1 MNNLLYKEFRLVI
14 HPFYYLTSLFAALI
28 LIPYWV
34 YFVALMYFLFIA
46 IPNIF
51 TNAKAQNDTGF
62 SVLLPVRKSDVV
74 KARVMSMAALEIVQ
88 MAVAAVFVALSLVI
102 NPKGN
107 VLIDANLAY
116 LGCGLLLYGL
126 FNLFFF
132 PMFYKTGHKIG
143 IPLMVGLTVFTLVGG
158 IIEVLVVM
166 VPAVAKVL
174 DGNTPSAMV
183 SQIPVLA
190 AGIALYIGLTWL
202 AYRLAAN
209 NFEEID
215 L

>member
-1 MNNLLYKEFRLVI
+1 MSNLLYKEFRLVI
-14 HPFYYLTSLFAALI
+14 HPFYYLTPLFAALI

-62 SVLLPVRKSDVV
+62 SVLLPVRKSDVI
-74 KARVMSMAALEIVQ
+74 KARVTSMAALEILQ
-88 MAVAAVFVALSLVI
+88 IAVAAIFVVIAMSI
-102 NPKGN
+102 NPNGN
-107 VLIDANLAY
+107 FLIDANVAY
-116 LGCGLLLYGL
+116 LGCGLFLYGL
-126 FNLFFF
+126 FNLVFF
-132 PMFYKTGHKIG
+132 PMYYKTGYKIG
-143 IPLMVGLTVFTLVGG
+143 IPLIAGLTIFTVIGAV
-158 IIEVLVVM
+158 IEVLVVT

-174 DGNTPSAMV
+174 DGNTPAAML
-183 SQIPVLA
+183 SQIPILVAGLA
-190 AGIALYIGLTWL
+190 LFAALTWL
-202 AYRLAAN
+202 GYRLAAK